1 MTQSLL
7 QQAAQ
12 YLKKAL
18 PLMLKYQIP
27 TTPTNYAL
35 WYTYVGEQNL
45 QLNAQLDEVVSQY
58 QTCPP
63 TTAEVLYQQHIGDP
77 KDLDVSNLRQNMDA
91 MTTELAQSLKDT
103 SVDTDAFRNK
113 LEANFGKLSLL
124 EQEAISLEQVMDM
137 VRGLVKE
144 SDDIINSTAYFT
156 RQLDKAQQ
164 EIEALRQRLSTA
176 EHDVMY
182 DALTGCFNRRAF
194 NLDISALLQQSPE
207 GTCLILSDIDH
218 FKDFNDT
225 YGHVL
230 GDQVLRAVAK
240 RMQENC
246 RDGIKLYRFGGEE
259 FAVLVPK
266 SQLRIA
272 RHLAE
277 SLRRSLEK
285 VTVRDRKQH
294 ASVGNISASF
304 GVSEWQPKDT
314 VAGFIERTDQFLY
327 EAKRLGRNRVMPIN
341 G

>member
-45 QLNAQLDEVVSQY
+45 QLNAQLDEVISQY